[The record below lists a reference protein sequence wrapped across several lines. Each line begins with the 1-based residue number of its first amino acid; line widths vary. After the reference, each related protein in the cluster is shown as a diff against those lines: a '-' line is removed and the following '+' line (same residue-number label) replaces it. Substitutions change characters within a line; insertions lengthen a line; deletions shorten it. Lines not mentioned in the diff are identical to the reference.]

1 MLLRQLSEVFSKL
14 CFTVP
19 GDWPITPL
27 VAAGNMANTANDL
40 QRFFVVGLCQVADLT
55 AEIIRSGF
63 LLIGLF
69 FYIVNMEE
77 MRRRRFANFTV
88 TVANAIHVLSHGQHL
103 DLSGCELCNEQTV
116 YITHIYDAGMS
127 SCCWMSQMCL

>member
-1 MLLRQLSEVFSKL
+1 
-14 CFTVP
+14 
-19 GDWPITPL
+19 
-27 VAAGNMANTANDL
+27 MANTANDL

-88 TVANAIHVLSHGQHL
+88 TVANAKHVHRTPG
-103 DLSGCELCNEQTV
+103 V
-116 YITHIYDAGMS
+116 
-127 SCCWMSQMCL
+127 